1 MEASS
6 SKFVVKL
13 LPSLTDF
20 AFLMPIVFLF
30 GRMEGVKT
38 LLSDCDTGWHI
49 RTGEWILANGWV
61 PAQDVF
67 SFSKPGAPWYAW
79 EWLSGIVLAKIN
91 ALGGLQ
97 AVVLFSILMLSVTF
111 TGLFLLVRRKASPVV
126 AIPMTMLAA
135 AASSI
140 HWLARPHLF
149 AVFPGSVLRGPRA
162 GSRRPR
168 SRGRHSDS
176 GRLPGHHDSVDQP
189 ARRLLRRHPDDRS
202 LRRGGDVAIAIR
214 RRRCP
219 GCGVAQVAILFRFR
233 RRVPGGEPDQSLH
246 LSPARAHGGVS
257 PRSEE
262 RRVGKEC

>member
-49 RTGEWILANGWV
+49 RTGEWILANGWG

-67 SFSKPGAPWYAW
+67 SVSEPGAPWDAW
-79 EWLSGIVLAKIN
+79 EWLSHIVLAKIN

-126 AIPMTMLAA
+126 AIAMTMLAA

-149 AVFPGSVLRGPRA
+149 TLFFLVLFYAGLEQVREGRARVAGIPILAAFPVITILWTNLHGGFFVGTLMIGA
-162 GSRRPR
+162 YGAAELFQTLCAHENIERRP
-168 SRGRHSDS
+168 G
-176 GRLPGHHDSVDQP
+176 
-189 ARRLLRRHPDDRS
+189 LLK
-202 LRRGGDVAIAIR
+202 
-214 RRRCP
+214 
-219 GCGVAQVAILFRFR
+219 
-233 RRVPGGEPDQSLH
+233 
-246 LSPARAHGGVS
+246 ARAY
-257 PRSEE
+257 
-262 RRVGKEC
+262 